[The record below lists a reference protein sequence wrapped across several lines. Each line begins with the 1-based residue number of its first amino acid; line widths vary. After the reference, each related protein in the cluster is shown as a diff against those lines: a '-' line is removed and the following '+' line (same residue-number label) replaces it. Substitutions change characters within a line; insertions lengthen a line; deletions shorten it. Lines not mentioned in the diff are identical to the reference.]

1 MVDFCRSEVNIKPW
15 ESLLKELREG
25 NQRSTWINREP
36 YAYWKGNPS
45 VAETRQDLMKCN
57 VSEEHEWNARV
68 YAQVVMMMHF
78 EKYGIFEKI
87 PKTLILLVTTAIL
100 IYVCVFCFV
109 LILVGLDPRI
119 KGRLQAIR
127 LGESMPSQVEYIF

>member
-68 YAQVVMMMHF
+68 YAQVVMIWPF
-78 EKYGIFEKI
+78 
-87 PKTLILLVTTAIL
+87 
-100 IYVCVFCFV
+100 
-109 LILVGLDPRI
+109 
-119 KGRLQAIR
+119 
-127 LGESMPSQVEYIF
+127 

>member
-1 MVDFCRSEVNIKPW
+1 M
-15 ESLLKELREG
+15 KELREG

-100 IYVCVFCFV
+100 IYVCVFC

>member
-1 MVDFCRSEVNIKPW
+1 M
-15 ESLLKELREG
+15 KELREG
-25 NQRSTWINREP
+25 NQRTTWINREP

-87 PKTLILLVTTAIL
+87 QKTLILLVTTAIL
-100 IYVCVFCFV
+100 IYVCFCFD
-109 LILVGLDPRI
+109 LGRI
-119 KGRLQAIR
+119 GSENQRKVTSNQTWRVNAIIGRVYFL
-127 LGESMPSQVEYIF
+127 EFEYILKDFGILNHL